1 MALADFFAIY
11 INEPKTSD
19 VRCWKQ
25 VILRPNA
32 IILKKIHSFIFS
44 FNLFS
49 GFLDIFTGKQ
59 VKNIYILKEKSYVMG
74 EPLWVSQIN
83 QPMFWC
89 FKAKTLIWATFNET
103 SKKKKSKQ
111 NLPSNSRMMYSRK
124 GFLII
129 WFSAEYK
136 KLHRSFEE
144 FSILMKLTDS

>member
-11 INEPKTSD
+11 INEPKTND

-103 SKKKKSKQ
+103 SKKK
-111 NLPSNSRMMYSRK
+111 NLNKIFQAIQEWCTAEK
-124 GFLII
+124 GF
-129 WFSAEYK
+129 W
-136 KLHRSFEE
+136 
-144 FSILMKLTDS
+144 